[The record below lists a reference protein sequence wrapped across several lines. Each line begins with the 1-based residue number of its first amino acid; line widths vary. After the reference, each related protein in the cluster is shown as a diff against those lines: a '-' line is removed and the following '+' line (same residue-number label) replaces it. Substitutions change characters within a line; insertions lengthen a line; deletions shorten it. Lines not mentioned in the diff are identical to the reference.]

1 MRRRKGQQQMV
12 PLNTVLNTG
21 DVIEIITSNASREPS
36 RDWLKFVVTSQAR
49 SKIRAFFK
57 KDMALENLKLGK
69 DMLEKEA
76 KRRGYKLSELLA
88 QHEPVDEIMRKYS
101 FQTADDMYAA
111 VGFGSVN
118 TNQILLKLIDRFN
131 KARALNAKDNP
142 DTETAT
148 PIKSNILGK
157 RSSSGVI
164 VEGFGDFLVRLAKCC
179 NPVPGDSI
187 VGYAMRGA
195 GVSIHRT
202 DCPNIRNMET
212 ERLMEAHWEN
222 TDNST
227 FVAKLRLECVDR
239 TGLINGLIP
248 VIANQGISIQ
258 AMELHVQKGIAHI
271 SVGLEIKSI
280 SELDFIIKKL
290 SVLPDVISVKRT

>member
-1 MRRRKGQQQMV
+1 M
-12 PLNTVLNTG
+12 
-21 DVIEIITSNASREPS
+21 E
-36 RDWLKFVVTSQAR
+36 
-49 SKIRAFFK
+49 
-57 KDMALENLKLGK
+57 
-69 DMLEKEA
+69 
-76 KRRGYKLSELLA
+76 
-88 QHEPVDEIMRKYS
+88 EIMRKYS
-101 FQTADDMYAA
+101 FQTNDDLYSA

-131 KARALNAKDNP
+131 KARALGPKESGEDAENEPVK
-142 DTETAT
+142 
-148 PIKSNILGK
+148 KSNIVGK
-157 RSSSGVI
+157 KSPSGVI
-164 VEGFGDFLVRLAKCC
+164 VEGFGDFLVKLAKCC

-239 TGLINGLIP
+239 TGLINGLITL
-248 VIANQGISIQ
+248 ISNQGLSIQ
-258 AMELHVQKGIAHI
+258 ALELHVQKGIAYI
-271 SVGLEIKSI
+271 SMGIEIKSI

-290 SVLPDVISVKRT
+290 SALPDVISVKRT